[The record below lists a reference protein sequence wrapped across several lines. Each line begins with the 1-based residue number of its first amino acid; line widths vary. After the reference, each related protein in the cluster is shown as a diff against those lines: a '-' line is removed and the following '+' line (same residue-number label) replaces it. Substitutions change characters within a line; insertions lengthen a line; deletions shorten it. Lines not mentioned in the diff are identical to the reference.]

1 MVSVHQPSHEEFQRF
16 GVRSHDSKAWA
27 EIYLLSLTDVL
38 ITTSQSTFG
47 YVAQGLGGLRPWV
60 MYKPAN
66 RHKGAGSTVRP
77 GRVNGAVFFSSRR
90 TTIFGRTNGWMLV
103 RSCHTHTSSVA
114 PTSPG
119 GGLKLVGGNEKLQ
132 TR

>member
-1 MVSVHQPSHEEFQRF
+1 VSVHGHEEFQRF

-38 ITTSQSTFG
+38 ATTSQSTFG

-77 GRVNGAVFFSSRR
+77 GRVNGSVFFQPPNYNLWQNQWLDASK
-90 TTIFGRTNGWMLV
+90 IV
-103 RSCHTHTSSVA
+103 PHPHV
-114 PTSPG
+114 SPALPRLPPG
-119 GGLKLVGGNEKLQ
+119 AA
-132 TR
+132 